1 MPLCLCALQAVKAGG
16 PNEETNKQLADT
28 IKEAKH
34 NSVPKDNIAR
44 AIKRAVDGSQGD
56 FKEVIYEVTFFLQ
69 PHVVGCFCS
78 MLPLFF

>member
-1 MPLCLCALQAVKAGG
+1 MKAGG

-28 IKEAKH
+28 IKEAKN

-56 FKEVIYEVTFFLQ
+56 FKEIVYEVRHSTAFCTLHLLYCSLFLI
-69 PHVVGCFCS
+69 V
-78 MLPLFF
+78 

>member
-1 MPLCLCALQAVKAGG
+1 MRYCTRAFSCFAVSIVVWESRFQAVKAGG
-16 PNEETNKQLADT
+16 PNEDTNKQLADT

-56 FKEVIYEVTFFLQ
+56 FKEVVYEVS
-69 PHVVGCFCS
+69 HVF
-78 MLPLFF
+78 